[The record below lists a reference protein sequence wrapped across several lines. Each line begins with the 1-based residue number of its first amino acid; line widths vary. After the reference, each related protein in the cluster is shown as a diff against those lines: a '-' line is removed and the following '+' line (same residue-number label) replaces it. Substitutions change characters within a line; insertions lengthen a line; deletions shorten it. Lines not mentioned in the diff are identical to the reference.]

1 MCERW
6 DAVRPGDM
14 PEAPRKVISFG
25 WEILSDN
32 KQTKTEQR
40 AADNCSQSPLDPG
53 KGDLCRTAAA
63 SILAVISLDQS
74 QHHL

>member
-1 MCERW
+1 MGYSKT
-6 DAVRPGDM
+6 GDI

-32 KQTKTEQR
+32 KQTKTEQT
-40 AADNCSQSPLDPG
+40 AADNCSQSPLRTPG
-53 KGDLCRTAAA
+53 KGDLCGTAAA
-63 SILAVISLDQS
+63 SISAVISLDQS